1 MVSSSPVPSV
11 MIIAGTEENG
21 VEYPHWETNLKFAL
35 ALQKTAQA
43 KYMGLMKPVFFCPRR
58 YNMDVT
64 ENSLLLEFGTEVNTL
79 EEAVYSARLMGDVLA
94 DVVLAAEE

>member
-1 MVSSSPVPSV
+1 
-11 MIIAGTEENG
+11 
-21 VEYPHWETNLKFAL
+21 
-35 ALQKTAQA
+35 
-43 KYMGLMKPVFFCPRR
+43 MKPVFFCPRR

>member
-1 MVSSSPVPSV
+1 